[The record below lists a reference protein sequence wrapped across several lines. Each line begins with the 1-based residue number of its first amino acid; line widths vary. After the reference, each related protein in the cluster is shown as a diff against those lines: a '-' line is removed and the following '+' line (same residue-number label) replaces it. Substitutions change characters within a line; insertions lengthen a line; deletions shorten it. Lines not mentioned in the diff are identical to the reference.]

1 MEVTLQGGEET
12 PGTPFREEPF
22 HGGLEV
28 EVQVTVEMV
37 EMEEMEETVMEV
49 MGQVV
54 EVLVAEME
62 MVVMGRVV
70 EVLVAE
76 TELVAVAVGMV
87 MQGEA
92 DQMIES

>member
-1 MEVTLQGGEET
+1 MEVSLQGGEET

-28 EVQVTVEMV
+28 EVQVMV

-62 MVVMGRVV
+62 IVVMGQVV

-92 DQMIES
+92 DRMRES